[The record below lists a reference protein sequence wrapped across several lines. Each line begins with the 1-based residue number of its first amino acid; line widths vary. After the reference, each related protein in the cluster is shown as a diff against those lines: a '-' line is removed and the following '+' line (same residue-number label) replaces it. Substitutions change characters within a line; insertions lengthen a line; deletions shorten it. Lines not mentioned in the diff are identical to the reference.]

1 MYVSIRD
8 DILFAA
14 GYPTIH
20 EGLRDLGLAAV
31 ELAVSRDFSVHAPFP
46 DAPKPKYFLDRAED
60 VAELRSACQSASVR
74 ISALLLANDFNA
86 PDLEKELD
94 WIIRTILAAGELGVE
109 AVRIDAIMRGEREL
123 PREEREAIFAER
135 VHRVLQSTASTAV
148 DLGIENHGFQGND
161 PKFLEDLLASVGNP
175 RLGLT
180 MDTGNFYW
188 AGHPLDEVYA
198 ILERFAPVTK
208 HTHIK
213 NIAYPED
220 MRNTRRE
227 LGYEYGRYVCPI
239 PEGDIDH
246 ALVVGYLKA
255 AGYRRDLC
263 IEDESLG
270 KYSEAQRKTNLR
282 SAAEFLGKLCD

>member
-8 DILFAA
+8 DIVLAA
-14 GYPTIH
+14 GFPTVGD
-20 EGLRDLGLAAV
+20 GLVALNLDAV
-31 ELAVSRDFSVHAPFP
+31 ELAVGRDFGVHAPV
-46 DAPKPKYFLDRAED
+46 PKAAKPRYFLDRTED
-60 VAELRSACQSASVR
+60 VSTLRRECQAASVR
-74 ISALLLANDFNA
+74 VSALLLANDFNS
-86 PDLEKELD
+86 PEIDKELD
-94 WIIRTILAAGELGVE
+94 WIIRTIQAAAELGVE
-109 AVRIDAIMRGEREL
+109 AVRIDAIMHGEREL
-123 PREEREAIFAER
+123 PREERETLFGDR
-135 VHRVLQSTASTAV
+135 VHRVLDATASTGV

-161 PKFLEDLLASVGNP
+161 PEFLEHLLTSIGNP

-188 AGHPLDEVYA
+188 AGHPLDDVYA

-213 NIAYPED
+213 NISYPEGI
-220 MRNTRRE
+220 RNTRRE

-246 ALVVGYLKA
+246 KRVVGYLKA

-270 KYSEAQRKTNLR
+270 KYTEAQRMANLR
-282 SAAEFLGKLCD
+282 AAAEYLRGLCN